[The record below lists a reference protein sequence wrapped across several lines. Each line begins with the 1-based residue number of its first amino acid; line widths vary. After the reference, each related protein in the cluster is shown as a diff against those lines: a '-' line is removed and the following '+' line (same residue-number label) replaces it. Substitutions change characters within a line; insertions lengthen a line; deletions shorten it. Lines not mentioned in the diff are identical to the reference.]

1 MRSVVFTFGR
11 FNPPTTGH
19 MKLIEKI
26 VKVAKQNSADY
37 RIFLSRS
44 QDSKKN
50 PLKLKDKVKY
60 LKLSAPKYKSAIRSE
75 EVINVF
81 DILVNLHEA
90 GYEKV
95 IMVVGSDRVSEF
107 KNILNKYNK
116 KAARHG
122 FYDFKEIEV
131 VSAGERDPDA
141 DDVSG
146 MSASKLRALASENN
160 FEEFKLGV
168 SPNLSDRDAKGLF
181 DSLRSGMQ
189 VHESVKTFSTFLNES
204 VYDRAVLKAFFMAG
218 GPGSGK
224 SYVADASIVPKR
236 AGLKVVNSDELFE
249 KALRK
254 VNMTTDIA
262 SLGVGTEDY
271 EYAMMLR
278 NKAKSLTNR
287 RKDLYIRAK
296 LGVLLDGTGHDYEGI
311 KKQVNLLKELGY
323 DAYMVFVNTSK
334 EVALQR
340 NQERERKVP
349 EEIVIERWQDV
360 QENIGKFQNLFGA
373 TNFIIVDNNDVK
385 EEGKRLLKRTFV
397 KVDKL
402 IDKPL
407 RNPTGKRWIAKELE
421 IKNTTK

>member
-1 MRSVVFTFGR
+1 MKAVVFTFGR
-11 FNPPTTGH
+11 FNPPTIGH

-26 VKVAKQNSADY
+26 AKVAKQNSADY

-44 QDSKKN
+44 QDSDKN
-50 PLKLKDKVKY
+50 PLSLKDKVKY
-60 LKLSAPKYKSAIRSE
+60 LKLSAPKYKSAIQSE
-75 EVINVF
+75 DVVNVF
-81 DILVNLHEA
+81 DVLVNIHEA
-90 GYEKV
+90 GYEKA

-107 KNILNKYNK
+107 NTLIKKYNGR
-116 KAARHG
+116 ASRHG
-122 FYDFKEIEV
+122 SYEFKEIEV
-131 VSAGERDPDA
+131 VSAGDRDPDA

-189 VHESVKTFSTFLNES
+189 VRESVTTFSTFLNEG

-236 AGLKVVNSDELFE
+236 AGLKVVNSDEFFE

-254 VNMTTDIA
+254 VNMSTDLG
-262 SLGVGTEDY
+262 SLDSDQF
-271 EYAMMLR
+271 EYAMELR
-278 NKAKSLTNR
+278 TKAKALTDR
-287 RKDLYIRAK
+287 RKDLFIKAK
-296 LGVLLDGTGHDYEGI
+296 LGLLLDGTGHDYQGI
-311 KKQVNLLKELGY
+311 KKQVDLLKELGY
-323 DAYMVFVNTSK
+323 DVYMVFVNTSK
-334 EVALQR
+334 DVAIQR

-349 EEIVIERWQDV
+349 EDIVIERWQDV

-373 TNFIIVDNNDVK
+373 TNFIIVDNNDSK
-385 EEGKRLLKRTFV
+385 EDGKRLLKRTFI

>member
-11 FNPPTTGH
+11 FNPPTTGN

-116 KAARHG
+116 RAARHG
-122 FYDFKEIEV
+122 FYEFKEIEV

-181 DSLRSGMQ
+181 DALRSGMQ
-189 VHESVKTFSTFLNES
+189 IRESVKTFSTFLNEG

-224 SYVADASIVPKR
+224 SYVADASIVPNR

-311 KKQVNLLKELGY
+311 KKQVNLLKEIGY
-323 DAYMVFVNTSK
+323 DVYMVFVNTSK

-349 EEIVIERWQDV
+349 EEIVIERWQNV

-373 TNFIIVDNNDVK
+373 TNFIIVDNNDAK
-385 EEGKRLLKRTFV
+385 EEGKRLLKRTFI

-421 IKNTTK
+421 IKKTTK